1 LSIKKKRNKVAVLG
15 QISLNIMVMKSGLP
29 EQIVNIILILLIHL
43 YLYSN
48 VSGGFQFRMME
59 QCTVTA
65 TSFNKKEFLV
75 HIKEV

>member
-1 LSIKKKRNKVAVLG
+1 MSPFSLVMGNFK
-15 QISLNIMVMKSGLP
+15 LNILAMKSGLP
-29 EQIVNIILILLIHL
+29 EKIVNIILILLIHL

-59 QCTVTA
+59 RCTVTA